1 MLAILTENDYFCSK
15 KAKVMRQTIQT
26 ILLMLALCT
35 LAQSTQAQDVK
46 KAIRKHYAEA
56 KAYVDQVAKFE
67 AEDYT
72 YPVPQYFSAHVKQN
86 LPATGLHQEE
96 VLMYYQ
102 ERRDSDEQI
111 YPSLYLDFAVK
122 KYNFAAREYYE
133 EYLYDEQGRIQFIY
147 ATQPDMDFENDYEFR
162 FYFSNGQLSEMIV
175 KRRPEGRGE
184 YTTYYTGKTVP
195 DEFQRSY
202 ASYYDTSKN
211 VMRIF
216 NAIDEGR
223 QL

>member
-1 MLAILTENDYFCSK
+1 MKQIL
-15 KAKVMRQTIQT
+15 QT
-26 ILLMLALCT
+26 ILLLLAFCALPLT
-35 LAQSTQAQDVK
+35 AQAQDVK
-46 KAIRKHYAEA
+46 KAIRAHYAEA
-56 KAYVDQVAKFE
+56 KAYVDQVKKME
-67 AEDYT
+67 AEGFS

-86 LPATGLHQEE
+86 LPATGFHQEE

-147 ATQPDMDFENDYEFR
+147 ATSPILDFENDYEFR
-162 FYFSNGQLSEMIV
+162 LYFSGGQLAELLV
-175 KRRPEGRGE
+175 KRRPQGKGD
-184 YTTYYTGKTVP
+184 YTTVYTGKTVP
-195 DEFQRSY
+195 EEYQSSY
-202 ASYYDTSKN
+202 NGYYGTSQT
-211 VMRIF
+211 VMRTF
-216 NAIDEGR
+216 NAINDGR

>member
-1 MLAILTENDYFCSK
+1 MKQIA
-15 KAKVMRQTIQT
+15 QT
-26 ILLMLALCT
+26 ILCILALCALT
-35 LAQSTQAQDVK
+35 QTAQAQDLK
-46 KAIRKHYAEA
+46 KAIRAHYAEA
-56 KAYVDQVAKFE
+56 KAYVDQVKKME
-67 AEDYT
+67 AEGFS

-86 LPATGLHQEE
+86 LPATGFHQEE

-147 ATQPDMDFENDYEFR
+147 ATSPILDFENDYEFR
-162 FYFSNGQLSEMIV
+162 LYFSGGQLAELLV
-175 KRRPEGRGE
+175 KRRPQGKGE
-184 YTTYYTGKTVP
+184 YTSVYTGKAIP
-195 DEFQRSY
+195 EEYQSSY
-202 ASYYDTSKN
+202 SGYYSTSQN
-211 VMRIF
+211 VMLTF
-216 NAIDEGR
+216 TAINDGR

>member
-1 MLAILTENDYFCSK
+1 MKQIA
-15 KAKVMRQTIQT
+15 QT
-26 ILLMLALCT
+26 ILCILALCALT
-35 LAQSTQAQDVK
+35 QTAQAQDLK
-46 KAIRKHYAEA
+46 KAIRAHYAEA
-56 KAYVDQVAKFE
+56 KAYVDQVKKME
-67 AEDYT
+67 AEGFS

-86 LPATGLHQEE
+86 LPATGFHQEE

-147 ATQPDMDFENDYEFR
+147 ATSPILDFENDYEFR
-162 FYFSNGQLSEMIV
+162 LYFSGGQLAELLV
-175 KRRPEGRGE
+175 KRRPQGKGE
-184 YTTYYTGKTVP
+184 YTTVYTGKTVP
-195 DEFQRSY
+195 EEYQSSY
-202 ASYYDTSKN
+202 NGYLSTSQS
-211 VMRIF
+211 VMLTF
-216 NAIDEGR
+216 NAINDGR

>member
-1 MLAILTENDYFCSK
+1 MKQIA
-15 KAKVMRQTIQT
+15 QT
-26 ILLMLALCT
+26 ILLLLAFCALPLT
-35 LAQSTQAQDVK
+35 AQAQDVK
-46 KAIRKHYAEA
+46 KAIRAHYAEA
-56 KAYVDQVAKFE
+56 KAYVDQVKKME
-67 AEDYT
+67 AEGFS

-86 LPATGLHQEE
+86 LPATGFHQEE

-102 ERRDSDEQI
+102 ERRDSDSQI

-147 ATQPDMDFENDYEFR
+147 ATSPILDFENDYEFR
-162 FYFSNGQLSEMIV
+162 LYFSGGQLAELLV
-175 KRRPEGRGE
+175 KRRPQGKGD
-184 YTTYYTGKTVP
+184 YTTVYTGKAIP
-195 DEFQRSY
+195 EEYQSSY
-202 ASYYDTSKN
+202 GGYYSMSQS

-216 NAIDEGR
+216 NAINDGR

>member
-1 MLAILTENDYFCSK
+1 MKQIL
-15 KAKVMRQTIQT
+15 QT
-26 ILLMLALCT
+26 ILLLLAFCALPLT
-35 LAQSTQAQDVK
+35 AQAQDVK
-46 KAIRKHYAEA
+46 KAICAHYAEA
-56 KAYVDQVAKFE
+56 KAYVDQVKKME
-67 AEDYT
+67 AEGFS

-86 LPATGLHQEE
+86 LPATGFHQEE

-147 ATQPDMDFENDYEFR
+147 ATSPILDFENDYEFR
-162 FYFSNGQLSEMIV
+162 LYFSGGQLAELLV
-175 KRRPEGRGE
+175 KRRPQGKGD
-184 YTTYYTGKTVP
+184 YTTVYTGKTVP
-195 DEFQRSY
+195 EEYQSSY
-202 ASYYDTSKN
+202 NGYYGTSQT
-211 VMRIF
+211 VMRTF
-216 NAIDEGR
+216 NAINDGR

>member
-1 MLAILTENDYFCSK
+1 MKSLT
-15 KAKVMRQTIQT
+15 QT
-26 ILLMLALCT
+26 ILSVVVLCT
-35 LAQSTQAQDVK
+35 LTQSVLAQDVK
-46 KAIRKHYAEA
+46 KAIREHYAEA
-56 KAYVDQVAKFE
+56 KAYVDQVAKMEREGFS
-67 AEDYT
+67 

-86 LPATGLHQEE
+86 LPATGFHQEE
-96 VLMYYQ
+96 LLMYYQ

-147 ATQPDMDFENDYEFR
+147 ATSPDMDFEYDYEFR
-162 FYFSNGQLSEMIV
+162 LYFSEGQLTEMLV
-175 KRRPEGRGE
+175 KRRPSGKGE

-195 DEFQRSY
+195 DEFWRSY
-202 ASYYDTSKN
+202 VGYYDTSKN